1 VFGPLLAVIYLGQNY
16 LVFRDCDRV
25 TALTDHF
32 DALVC
37 AGTHSSRD
45 VTGVFDRLL
54 SEQP

>member
-1 VFGPLLAVIYLGQNY
+1 LLAVIYLGQNY

-25 TALTDHF
+25 AALTDHF